1 LEPLAPREI
10 PTNLPAQLA
19 PLIGREREV
28 AEASLLLGDAGMR
41 LVSLVGP
48 GGTGK
53 TRLAIELGWKLRER
67 FPDGVFMV
75 NLTPVRDP
83 GQLLSCIAQVL
94 GVKESGAKPL
104 AEQLK
109 EHLRNRKLLMPLDN
123 FEQII
128 AAAPQVAQLLA
139 AAPHL
144 AILVTSRTALQ
155 ISGEREYPIT
165 PLPLPDR
172 KVLPRS
178 KSQRLELLRANP
190 AIQLF
195 LQRATAVKPAFEL
208 TSENGDHIAQ
218 IVERLDGLPL
228 AIELAAARSKILT
241 PQAILSRLNKSLGL
255 LTGGARDHAAHQQTL
270 RSTIAWSYDLL
281 QAAEQQLFARMAV
294 FVGGSTLESIEA
306 VCHSSG
312 ALELDILD
320 GVSSLVEKSLLR
332 QSEGDD
338 GEPRFAML
346 ATIAEFALE
355 QLETTNELETLR
367 NAHAS
372 YFHRFAA
379 QANQELNGP
388 GRERALVQME
398 QEHDNL
404 RAALDFSIE
413 HASPEESIAFGA
425 TIWRLWAYRGYYS
438 EGRRWV
444 DRLLRLPATT
454 GNASNDLVLGAG
466 SLAMSQS
473 DYSAAA
479 AYFETY
485 YAASKDAGDQKGE
498 MMALLNG
505 GIAIRRLGRDNEA
518 RERYEQALS
527 IAQMIKHAAGEMV
540 ALNSLGS
547 IAYASGAN
555 TEAEQY
561 YQAVVELARKHNNQR
576 NLSEGLCNLALSHVR
591 LKRFAEAE
599 EALRESIE
607 LAHQLNNRV
616 VLGGAFYGAGLL
628 ALTQG
633 DPQQARERLIDSL
646 LIRQELGDR
655 DGIARVLEAMASAKQ
670 LLGDNESA
678 AKLWGAAQ
686 ALREIIKTPL
696 PQGYLSGY
704 EQSIAAVRA
713 ALGNDAFAAA
723 WAAGNVLTLEAVV
736 NEAIGEDGAGI

>member
-404 RAALDFSIE
+404 RA
-413 HASPEESIAFGA
+413 
-425 TIWRLWAYRGYYS
+425 
-438 EGRRWV
+438 
-444 DRLLRLPATT
+444 
-454 GNASNDLVLGAG
+454 
-466 SLAMSQS
+466 
-473 DYSAAA
+473 
-479 AYFETY
+479 
-485 YAASKDAGDQKGE
+485 
-498 MMALLNG
+498 
-505 GIAIRRLGRDNEA
+505 
-518 RERYEQALS
+518 
-527 IAQMIKHAAGEMV
+527 
-540 ALNSLGS
+540 
-547 IAYASGAN
+547 
-555 TEAEQY
+555 
-561 YQAVVELARKHNNQR
+561 
-576 NLSEGLCNLALSHVR
+576 
-591 LKRFAEAE
+591 RF
-599 EALRESIE
+599 
-607 LAHQLNNRV
+607 
-616 VLGGAFYGAGLL
+616 
-628 ALTQG
+628 
-633 DPQQARERLIDSL
+633 
-646 LIRQELGDR
+646 
-655 DGIARVLEAMASAKQ
+655 
-670 LLGDNESA
+670 
-678 AKLWGAAQ
+678 
-686 ALREIIKTPL
+686 
-696 PQGYLSGY
+696 
-704 EQSIAAVRA
+704 
-713 ALGNDAFAAA
+713 
-723 WAAGNVLTLEAVV
+723 
-736 NEAIGEDGAGI
+736 